1 MTPKG
6 KPSNFILWHLEV
18 ADSSSGGLSCLLG
31 LGQVASLELARVSFS
46 CILFL
51 TNVHLLRRAR
61 LMNKVYQPKEKGI
74 LTSSVSLLLPNT
86 ATSSSLE
93 LLVSCG
99 EPGHPSS
106 CCTQQIYPIR
116 FWDHLCLNF
125 ASSSSPLCTH
135 MRVRARAH
143 THTYTCPPPATPL
156 VKIRATETWVPND
169 FISQVNDI
177 KSFVLFLFLFFFT
190 YANVK
195 GNRQRIGGGE
205 RKWDVL

>member
-6 KPSNFILWHLEV
+6 KPSSFILWHLEV

-46 CILFL
+46 CICFL
-51 TNVHLLRRAR
+51 TNVHLLWRAR

-135 MRVRARAH
+135 MRVRAH
-143 THTYTCPPPATPL
+143 THTQTH
-156 VKIRATETWVPND
+156 VPTSSHSTGENQSHRD
-169 FISQVNDI
+169 MSAKWLYFSS
-177 KSFVLFLFLFFFT
+177 KWYKKFCSFSFSFFFLHM
-190 YANVK
+190 
-195 GNRQRIGGGE
+195 QM
-205 RKWDVL
+205 